1 MSVCAQMSPAETHI
15 RSRNIKN
22 RLPILADCL
31 GRSPERSLA
40 SVARTMMRPAPLL
53 LLLAGVLFF
62 FALGSHQ
69 LQGSTEARVAG
80 IAMAMHLDNDWVIP
94 RLFGEPFLEKP
105 PLSLWLDAGAIRLF
119 GATTWAVRLA
129 SAFAGLISVMLFYAM
144 LRTFGRPKTMAFCAS
159 LILATMASYWGN
171 VRGVGEDSLLS
182 LGVTTALLAFYQ
194 AVRPESERQGSN
206 AWAWALF
213 TAGMAIATLSK
224 GVLGLAMPGIVIFVY
239 LACTS
244 VMDKRVRL
252 GDWLKPA
259 VFTLLALAPLLI
271 WLGFLFER
279 GGLQA
284 VAEVLWTN
292 SVGRF
297 SGSFVEAGHYEPFYY
312 YLLKLPE
319 AFLPWNI
326 LVYLGLWHFRKS
338 LVRNRYRLF
347 FSVWLVAQFTLLT
360 LASSKRVVYLMAMTP
375 AAAVL
380 AAEYAGV
387 LLAWFKAHKPA
398 LYRYHRGAI
407 VGAFTLAI
415 LSYMTAA
422 FWFAP
427 KADKRES
434 FVPVISQAKTFQTEG
449 RDVVMYRPNER
460 IAGASVFYLQA
471 HLPMLQNEAELRSFL
486 SAKPGNVALLD
497 NTEQLSEKVSVI
509 KQMAI
514 GRQPYYFVE
523 Q

>member
-1 MSVCAQMSPAETHI
+1 MT
-15 RSRNIKN
+15 
-22 RLPILADCL
+22 
-31 GRSPERSLA
+31 
-40 SVARTMMRPAPLL
+40 RPAPLL
-53 LLLAGVLFF
+53 LLLAGLLFF
-62 FALGSHQ
+62 FALGSHE

-80 IAMAMHLDNDWVIP
+80 IAMAMHLDNDWVVP
-94 RLFGEPFLEKP
+94 RLFREPFLEKP

-119 GATTWAVRLA
+119 GGTPWALRLA
-129 SAFAGLISVMLFYAM
+129 SAFAVLLYGM
-144 LRTFGRPKTMAFCAS
+144 LRRFGRPQILAFCAA

-171 VRGVGEDSLLS
+171 VRGVGEDALLS

-194 AVRPESERQGSN
+194 AMRPASERQGSTT
-206 AWAWALF
+206 WAWALF
-213 TAGMAIATLSK
+213 TAGMAVATLSK

-244 VMDKRVRL
+244 WMDKRLRI
-252 GDWLKPA
+252 GDWLRPA
-259 VFTLLALAPLLI
+259 LFTLLALVPLLI
-271 WLGFLFER
+271 WLGFLFQR
-279 GGLQA
+279 GGMQA
-284 VAEVLWTN
+284 VGEVLWTN

-312 YLLKLPE
+312 YIAKLPE

-360 LASSKRVVYLMAMTP
+360 LASSKRVVYLMALTP

-387 LLAWFKAHKPA
+387 LLAWLKANKPA
-398 LYRYHRGAI
+398 LYRVHKI
-407 VGAFTLAI
+407 VIGGVFTLLIACY
-415 LSYMTAA
+415 LGAA

-427 KADKRES
+427 KADKKQS
-434 FVPVISQAKTFQTEG
+434 FVPVVSQIQALQAEG
-449 RDVVMYRPNER
+449 KKVALFRPNER
-460 IAGASVFYLQA
+460 IDGASVFYLQA
-471 HLPMLQNEAELRSFL
+471 YLPILQTEPELRSYL
-486 SAKPGNVALLD
+486 AAAPGNVVLLD
-497 NTEQLSEKVSVI
+497 NMNQLTDKVTVI
-509 KQMAI
+509 KEMAI
-514 GRQPYYFVE
+514 SRQPYYFIE

>member
-1 MSVCAQMSPAETHI
+1 MT
-15 RSRNIKN
+15 
-22 RLPILADCL
+22 
-31 GRSPERSLA
+31 
-40 SVARTMMRPAPLL
+40 RPASLL
-53 LLLAGVLFF
+53 LLLAGLLFF
-62 FALGSHQ
+62 FALGGHE

-94 RLFGEPFLEKP
+94 RLFREPFLEKP

-129 SAFAGLISVMLFYAM
+129 SAFAGLFSVMLFYGM
-144 LRTFGRPKTMAFCAS
+144 LRKFGRPKTMAFCAA

-182 LGVTTALLAFYQ
+182 LGVTTALLAFFL
-194 AVRPESERQGSN
+194 AVRPEREGSSG
-206 AWAWALF
+206 WAWALF
-213 TAGMAIATLSK
+213 TVGMAIATLSK

-239 LACTS
+239 LAATS
-244 VMDKRVRL
+244 IMDKRL
-252 GDWLKPA
+252 HIGDWLKPA
-259 VFTLLALAPLLI
+259 VFTLLALVPLLI
-271 WLGFLFER
+271 WLGFLFQR
-279 GGLQA
+279 GGMQA

-297 SGSFVEAGHYEPFYY
+297 SGSFVEAGHYEPIYY
-312 YLLKLPE
+312 YIAKLPE

-338 LVRNRYRLF
+338 LVQNRYRLF

-360 LASSKRVVYLMAMTP
+360 LASSKRTVYLMALTP

-387 LLAWFKAHKPA
+387 LLEWLKTHKPT
-398 LYRYHRGAI
+398 LYRYHRGVI
-407 VGAFTLAI
+407 SGVFTLLIA
-415 LSYMTAA
+415 SYMTAA

-427 KADKRES
+427 KADLRES
-434 FVPVISQAKTFQTEG
+434 FVPVISQAKAYRDEGKEVVLFQ
-449 RDVVMYRPNER
+449 PNER
-460 IAGASVFYLQA
+460 IAGASVFYLQDY
-471 HLPMLQNEAELRSFL
+471 LPILQTEAELRSFL
-486 SAKPGNVALLD
+486 TAKPGNVALLD
-497 NTEQLSEKVSVI
+497 RTEQLSEKVTVI
-509 KQMAI
+509 KEMKI